1 MIHELR
7 SYYCI
12 DRHELVKQPPNQHD
26 TLELVTYIFLVFVI
40 DENYRQFFVS
50 KQTKEKKKKMARAI
64 EKKKKKKK
72 KRQQNGD
79 EIKWMKCIAGKWNRR
94 NINELQQGIK
104 IFMRVCMFGWQRLS
118 NLAAFLRLF
127 FFISF
132 ECNACNASWTQQTM
146 QFKRANVYCMQFAFR
161 IWAIG
166 NIHKI
171 QMLNLLT
178 CSSRFFRLFHTRDLC
193 QLDNDACMLSLWLV
207 RIQLDLPVNG
217 KRKMAF
223 R

>member
-79 EIKWMKCIAGKWNRR
+79 EIK
-94 NINELQQGIK
+94 
-104 IFMRVCMFGWQRLS
+104 
-118 NLAAFLRLF
+118 
-127 FFISF
+127 
-132 ECNACNASWTQQTM
+132 
-146 QFKRANVYCMQFAFR
+146 
-161 IWAIG
+161 
-166 NIHKI
+166 
-171 QMLNLLT
+171 
-178 CSSRFFRLFHTRDLC
+178 
-193 QLDNDACMLSLWLV
+193 
-207 RIQLDLPVNG
+207 
-217 KRKMAF
+217 
-223 R
+223 